1 MPTDASLSTG
11 TAGGCVTNS
20 AAMRALAITLII
32 ATGAAAGCG
41 GKRQVAGGP
50 GAVATVF
57 PAARWVPGTPTYV
70 VSARTMRDAQRAFRD
85 AVDTFGMALGAET
98 AQISAGLT
106 QLLAVDPMNP
116 DAVAA
121 IGVDLEGSVALF
133 SEDVNPTFVV
143 HLSSPPAMQ
152 AFFDGQRQRGMVT
165 QSVMV
170 DGAEVFSTKLSSD
183 VKLSW
188 VIDQDWLWVHFGD
201 AAEGTAWF
209 TASKRPTGAGWVG
222 QWQAAEKLAKKAAG
236 LVGFVALR
244 ELAAKIAAR
253 EPDVVACAQQLEAV
267 RGVGVAFEGEG
278 SYVGGTIAVDLA
290 SAQGITANVLAPPPG
305 WAAASARA
313 PLAAQWNLD
322 LRSVATWVQPCLPDL
337 DLGSLVEQ
345 FGVRSARAFVHSLDP
360 DDKSGTGAIALDLS
374 HGRFF
379 AQQLD
384 QIPMRSKFEKTRAF
398 GAYKGKHLSVPFVAT
413 VDYVLDD
420 RVFLAAMG
428 DGLLERA
435 ASGPPA
441 PASSVVAI
449 DLVPAGL
456 PVDVW
461 QWLFEQA
468 ELPSPKRLAQRL
480 QAWRDIHLGARLDRD
495 RLVIEAQGNR
505 R

>member
-1 MPTDASLSTG
+1 
-11 TAGGCVTNS
+11 
-20 AAMRALAITLII
+20 MRALAIILIL

-41 GKRQVAGGP
+41 GKRQVGTAGA

-57 PAARWVPGTPTYV
+57 PAARWVPATPTYV

-85 AVDTFGMALGAET
+85 LVDTFGMAVGAET

-106 QLLAVDPMNP
+106 QLLAIDPMNA

-165 QSVMV
+165 QSVIV
-170 DGAEVFSTKLSSD
+170 DGAEVFSTKLADD

-188 VIDQDWLWVHFGD
+188 VVDQDWLWVHFGD

-209 TASKRPTGAGWVG
+209 TASKRPTGAAWVG

-253 EPDVVACAQQLEAV
+253 EPDVVACARQLESV
-267 RGVGVAFEGEG
+267 RGVGVAIEGEG

-290 SAQGITANVLAPPPG
+290 SATGITANVLAPPPG

-322 LRSVATWVQPCLPDL
+322 LRSVATWVQPCMPAL
-337 DLGSLVEQ
+337 DLATLVDQ

-360 DDKSGTGAIALDLS
+360 DDKSGTGAVAIDLS
-374 HGRFF
+374 HGRYF
-379 AQQLD
+379 ASLLD
-384 QIPMRSKFEKTRAF
+384 QIPMRSKFERSRTF
-398 GAYKGKHLSVPFVAT
+398 GAYKGKHLSVPFVAKA
-413 VDYVLDD
+413 DYVLDD

-435 ASGPPA
+435 ATGGPAA
-441 PASSVVAI
+441 PPSVLAI
-449 DLVPAGL
+449 DLLPPGL

-461 QWLFEQA
+461 EWLFAQA
-468 ELPSPKRLAQRL
+468 ELPAPKRLAQRL
-480 QAWRDIHLGARLDRD
+480 QSWNDIHFGARVDRD